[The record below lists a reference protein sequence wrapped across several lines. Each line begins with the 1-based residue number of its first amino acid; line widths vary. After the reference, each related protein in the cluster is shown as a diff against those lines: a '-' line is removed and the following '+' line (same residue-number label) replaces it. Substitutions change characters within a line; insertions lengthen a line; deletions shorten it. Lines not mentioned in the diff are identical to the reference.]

1 MDARD
6 FYLACQAL
14 EREGKIRS
22 GVGTLG
28 EKTLHNV
35 LKRAVE
41 PDTSCHEIPV
51 GRYVADVRNTHGF
64 FEIQTRSLY
73 KLKEKAAFFLEQG
86 PLTVV
91 YPVFRE
97 NWLLYLDP
105 QSGALSERR
114 KSPKRGCLTMVL
126 PELYPLREF
135 LFRPGFAVE
144 AVLLDG
150 EEIRLLDGE
159 GPDKKHHATRYER
172 IPTSFVKSVR
182 LERPEDYFR
191 LLPAELPREAMDS
204 KTLSR
209 LLHLR
214 QALGAAASLTL
225 RRAGVLESA
234 GKRGRCNLYRFAV
247 PEFDKENKEV
257 QPCIL

>member
-51 GRYVADVRNTHGF
+51 GRYVADVRNAHGF

-91 YPVFRE
+91 YPVFGKTGFCIWIRSQGHC
-97 NWLLYLDP
+97 P
-105 QSGALSERR
+105 SGAKAPSED
-114 KSPKRGCLTMVL
+114 
-126 PELYPLREF
+126 
-135 LFRPGFAVE
+135 A
-144 AVLLDG
+144 
-150 EEIRLLDGE
+150 
-159 GPDKKHHATRYER
+159 
-172 IPTSFVKSVR
+172 
-182 LERPEDYFR
+182 
-191 LLPAELPREAMDS
+191 
-204 KTLSR
+204 
-209 LLHLR
+209 
-214 QALGAAASLTL
+214 
-225 RRAGVLESA
+225 
-234 GKRGRCNLYRFAV
+234 
-247 PEFDKENKEV
+247 
-257 QPCIL
+257 